1 MKLEEAKKIL
11 LEFIRCAGEEFEK
24 VKFTS
29 TSMNVDDGDIE
40 AMETVIA
47 ELHAMQNLL
56 DEKREEIEHL
66 QKENEELQKENG
78 KLTRARKWF
87 IEHTVG
93 EIATPEMLRKI
104 LANEYIHKDKIR
116 EKIKEITDK
125 YNRIYKFPSPKVE
138 ETPEGQLIYKIRFNT
153 DSEELRIVKIILEE
167 LVGGE

>member
-11 LEFIRCAGEEFEK
+11 LEFIRCAGEEFAK

-56 DEKREEIEHL
+56 DEKREELEHL
-66 QKENEELQKENG
+66 QKENEELKDKNKLLQENYT
-78 KLTRARKWF
+78 KCFEDLNWVLT
-87 IEHTVG
+87 
-93 EIATPEMLRKI
+93 
-104 LANEYIHKDKIR
+104 NYIHKDKIR
-116 EKIKEITDK
+116 EKMKEITDK

-153 DSEELRIVKIILEE
+153 DSEALRIVKVILEE
-167 LVGGE
+167 LLEEE